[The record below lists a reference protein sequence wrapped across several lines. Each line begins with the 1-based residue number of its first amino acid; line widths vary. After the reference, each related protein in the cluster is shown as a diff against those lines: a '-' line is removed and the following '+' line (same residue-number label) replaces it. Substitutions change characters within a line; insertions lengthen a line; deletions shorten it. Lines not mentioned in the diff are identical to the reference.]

1 MTTDNPTRVLF
12 YVQHLLGI
20 GHLARASRIATAL
33 KANHFDVTLVTG
45 GAPVVGFPAAGTHHV
60 ELPPVV
66 AGKSGFSKL
75 EDLEGNPVDDAFME
89 RRRDL
94 LLETFRSVRPEVVI
108 IEAYPFG
115 RRQVR
120 LELKALLA
128 EAAAATPR
136 PLVVTSLRDILQAH
150 TKPERN
156 RESVEL
162 IQGYFDA
169 VLVHGDPAFVR
180 LDDTFP
186 LAQEIAEQVV
196 YTGLV
201 APTPSAAPADAVDVV
216 VSAGGGAVGHKV
228 LQASLAAALALPPS
242 LTWCLIAGP
251 NLPQGEFDNL
261 VATAPGNVRIE
272 RFRAD
277 FVGLLS
283 GARLS
288 VSQAGYNTVC
298 DVLVAGCRALLVP
311 FAAGGETEQTTRAL
325 RLERLGLAKILPE
338 DALTPD
344 IMTAAVAEALAR
356 ERPTELSNDLKL
368 DGARQTAAL
377 LRYRLAHGS
386 FPASAKG

>member
-1 MTTDNPTRVLF
+1 MTTDHPTRVLF

-33 KANHFDVTLVTG
+33 KAAQFDVTLVTG

-66 AGKSGFSKL
+66 AGKSGFSQL
-75 EDLEGNPVDDAFME
+75 EDLQGNPVDDAFME
-89 RRRDL
+89 RRRDVL
-94 LLETFRSVRPEVVI
+94 LQTFRTVRPEIVI

-128 EAAAATPR
+128 EAAASEPR

-162 IQGYFDA
+162 VQSFFDA

-186 LAQEIAEQVV
+186 LADEIAGKIV

-201 APTPSAAPADAVDVV
+201 APAPSAAPDDVVDVV

-228 LQASLAAALALPPS
+228 LQASLAAAQALPRS

-261 VATAPGNVRIE
+261 VASASDNVRVE

-298 DVLVAGCRALLVP
+298 DVLVAGCRAILVP
-311 FAAGGETEQTTRAL
+311 FAAGGETEQTTRAI
-325 RLERLGLAKILPE
+325 RLERMGLAKVLFE
-338 DALTPD
+338 DALTPEM
-344 IMTAAVAEALAR
+344 MTAAVAEALAR
-356 ERPTELSNDLKL
+356 ERPSEAFGGLRL
-368 DGARQTAAL
+368 DGARHTADL
-377 LRYRLAHGS
+377 LRHRLMHGS
-386 FPASAKG
+386 FPDFARG

>member
-33 KANHFDVTLVTG
+33 KHAHFDVTLVTG
-45 GAPVVGFPAAGTHHV
+45 GAPVVGFPAAGTRHV

-66 AGKSGFSKL
+66 AGKSGFSQL

-89 RRRDL
+89 RRRDV

-128 EAAAATPR
+128 EAAASTPR

-162 IQGYFDA
+162 VQGFFDA

-186 LAQEIAEQVV
+186 LAQEIAGQVV

-201 APTPSAAPADAVDVV
+201 APAPSTAPADAVDVV

-228 LQASLAAALALPPS
+228 LQASLAAARALPQS
-242 LTWCLIAGP
+242 LSWCLIAGP

-261 VATAPGNVRIE
+261 VATAPGNARVE

-298 DVLVAGCRALLVP
+298 DVLVAGCRAVLVP

-325 RLERLGLAKILPE
+325 RLERMGLAKVLFE
-338 DALTPD
+338 DALTPEL
-344 IMTAAVAEALAR
+344 MTAAVAEALACG
-356 ERPTELSNDLKL
+356 RPGEGVGALKL
-368 DGARQTAAL
+368 DGARQTADL
-377 LRYRLAHGS
+377 LRHRLERS
-386 FPASAKG
+386 TFPATAKG

>member
-33 KANHFDVTLVTG
+33 KASHFDVTLVTG

-94 LLETFRSVRPEVVI
+94 LLETFRSVRPEVII

-128 EAAAATPR
+128 EAAASTPR

-150 TKPERN
+150 TKPDRD
-156 RESVEL
+156 RESVDL
-162 IQGYFDA
+162 VQGYFDA

-186 LAQEIAEQVV
+186 LAQEIAGQVV

-201 APTPSAAPADAVDVV
+201 APAPSAAPDEPVDIV

-251 NLPQGEFDNL
+251 NLPQGEFDSL
-261 VATAPGNVRIE
+261 VAKAPQNARVE

-298 DVLVAGCRALLVP
+298 DVLVAGCRAILVP
-311 FAAGGETEQTTRAL
+311 FAAGGETEQTARAL
-325 RLERLGLAKILPE
+325 RLERMGLAKVLLE

-344 IMTAAVAEALAR
+344 LMTAAVAEALAR
-356 ERPTELSNDLKL
+356 ERPSGPLGALKL
-368 DGARQTAAL
+368 DGARQTADL
-377 LRYRLAHGS
+377 LRYRLTHGS
-386 FPASAKG
+386 YPASAKG